1 MLIVCVYLIVG
12 SKGAKMVALGTQ
24 EGVWI
29 GKEGDTNGLTRVLV
43 VNDVTQIGVLESQNI
58 LLVLAGKKKKI

>member
-43 VNDVTQIGVLESQNI
+43 VNDVTQIGVL
-58 LLVLAGKKKKI
+58 